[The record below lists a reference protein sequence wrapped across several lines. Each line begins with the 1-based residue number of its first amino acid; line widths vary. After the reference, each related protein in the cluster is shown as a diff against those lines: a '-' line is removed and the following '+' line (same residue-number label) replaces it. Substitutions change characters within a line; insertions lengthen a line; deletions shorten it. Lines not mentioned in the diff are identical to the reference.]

1 MFIKEVRAQEVDIAK
16 NQDGFSLTGFV
27 PLILIFVIFYFFII
41 RPQSKKI
48 KEHKSLVDS
57 LKIGDKIITNSGILG
72 IIKEIDSKENVLE
85 IEIAENV
92 QIKILRNFV
101 SDLAKKEEET
111 KKEKNITKNKKS
123 KK

>member
-1 MFIKEVRAQEVDIAK
+1 MFIKEVRAQEADIAK
-16 NQDGFSLTGFV
+16 TQDGFSFTGFV
-27 PLILIFVIFYFFII
+27 PLILIFVVFYFFII

-57 LKIGDKIITNSGILG
+57 LKIGDKIITNSGIMG
-72 IIKEIDSKENVLE
+72 IIKEIDSKENILE

-101 SDLAKKEEET
+101 SDLAKKEES
-111 KKEKNITKNKKS
+111 KKGKNIAKDKKS